1 MATVSDRGF
10 RRLMDYRLQAVS
22 YVCAAISE
30 VIVFQLYAAIW
41 RVTGGRQILLIV
53 LSIAIAALA
62 AVPLSY
68 QKDIV
73 NGLTDVN
80 LEREELLFLC
90 LGMATMILL
99 SLGLKWLAGYRA
111 SVLGEDVTRFLRNRI
126 YARTTEMN
134 SDTERMPKGGT
145 LATMISAEAEEL
157 GKFTG
162 SAFSEPVVQIGTL
175 ISVVGFIVV
184 TQPFLGLIA
193 FSMILPQILLV
204 LGTQRQV
211 NRLVGERVHIL
222 RRATDDSLASSF
234 AEINQSVLDDFDRI
248 YETRRKIFIWKLST
262 KFVLSSING
271 MGTVGVLALGGAFVL
286 DGRTDVGTVVAA
298 TIGLGRLQ
306 GPTGFL
312 IAFYRQVS
320 ATRVKFE
327 LLRDAARPVKG

>member
-1 MATVSDRGF
+1 MV
-10 RRLMDYRLQAVS
+10 
-22 YVCAAISE
+22 
-30 VIVFQLYAAIW
+30 QLYAAIW
-41 RVTGGRQILLIV
+41 RVTGGRQVILIA
-53 LSIAIAALA
+53 LSLAIAALA

-80 LEREELLFLC
+80 LERTELIYLC
-90 LGMATMILL
+90 VGMAAMILL
-99 SLGLKWLAGYRA
+99 SLALKWLMGYRA
-111 SVLGEDVTRFLRNRI
+111 SILGEDVTRFLRNRI
-126 YARTTEMN
+126 YLRATEI
-134 SDTERMPKGGT
+134 DPAQDGRPKGGT

-193 FSMILPQILLV
+193 LSMIVPQIVLV

-211 NRLVGERVHIL
+211 NRLVGERVRIL
-222 RRATDDSLASSF
+222 RRATDDSLASSLV
-234 AEINQSVLDDFDRI
+234 AINQSVLDNFDRI
-248 YETRRKIFIWKLST
+248 YETRHKIFIWKLST

-286 DGRTDVGTVVAA
+286 EGKTDVGTVVAA

-327 LLRDAARPVKG
+327 LLRDAARPVNT

>member
-1 MATVSDRGF
+1 M
-10 RRLMDYRLQAVS
+10 
-22 YVCAAISE
+22 
-30 VIVFQLYAAIW
+30 FQLYAAIW
-41 RVTGGRQILLIV
+41 RVTGGRQIVLIV

-73 NGLTDVN
+73 NGLTDVK

-90 LGMATMILL
+90 LGMAAMILL
-99 SLGLKWLAGYRA
+99 SLGLKWLMGYRA

-126 YARTTEMN
+126 YSRTTEI
-134 SDTERMPKGGT
+134 SSGTEGQPKGGT

-162 SAFSEPVVQIGTL
+162 SAFSEPVVQVGTL

-193 FSMILPQILLV
+193 LSMILPQILLV

-222 RRATDDSLASSF
+222 RRATDDSLASGF

-248 YETRRKIFIWKLST
+248 YETRRKIFVWKLST

-271 MGTVGVLALGGAFVL
+271 MGTVGILALGGAFVL

-327 LLRDAARPVKG
+327 LLRDAARPVNR